1 MARPRP
7 TPPIQ
12 PAPEDPTEFERPIDL
27 QLRSGGPRDFAR
39 LTTGSKMISG
49 RSEVKTP
56 EPQ

>member
-7 TPPIQ
+7 TPPT
-12 PAPEDPTEFERPIDL
+12 PVTPDDPNEFGRKMDL

-39 LTTGSKMISG
+39 LTAGSEMNSG